1 MVIEPVIVSPELM
14 YKWIRNGH
22 RIPNALQ
29 NPGIDLHPSEHTTQ
43 SSPNVTDLEKKEN
56 DGWNRLLDLD
66 NLDNSRQEPEAIT
79 ATTAMYSI
87 LRHQHASMSAFHVL
101 SARRRRISAPRRVR
115 DSQPT
120 KNTRRIWW
128 NPSTDR
134 QRSLLTHQSSNATLS
149 KRFTRR

>member
-1 MVIEPVIVSPELM
+1 M
-14 YKWIRNGH
+14 
-22 RIPNALQ
+22 
-29 NPGIDLHPSEHTTQ
+29 Q
-43 SSPNVTDLEKKEN
+43 SSRNVTDLEKKEN

-120 KNTRRIWW
+120 KNTRRIWL

-134 QRSLLTHQSSNATLS
+134 QRSLLTHQSSQASSDRECPTCLQRHLSNIFKYFFLGYRSIILTL
-149 KRFTRR
+149 TLTLNPNQPYNWP